1 MPSSEAVRAIRIAIS
16 PRLAMSSRLNMGR
29 LRLCLSTG
37 LRTLEELCDSAA
49 IDDQV
54 VRIDEAALIA
64 GQEHR
69 GVGDVVRD
77 AGARQGSCPC
87 QIACQFGQLSRVIL
101 GTQGLRFRRSSPENG
116 CGYCAR

>member
-1 MPSSEAVRAIRIAIS
+1 MPSSAAVRAIRIAIS

-29 LRLCLSTG
+29 PRLRLTG
-37 LRTLEELCDSAA
+37 LRTLEELRDSAA

-64 GQEHR
+64 GQEYR
-69 GVGDVVRD
+69 GVGNVVRD
-77 AGARQGSCPC
+77 AGARQGRCPR
-87 QIACQFGQLSRVIL
+87 QIAGQFGQFSRVIL
-101 GTQGLRFRRSSPENG
+101 GTQGLRLRRSSPENG